1 MFPLLALRNILD
13 VVQVVRTTKEV
24 PSEAVRST
32 FIALSVSSYG
42 DDRSFLTAVGLDTD
56 EGGSDVVGAV

>member
-1 MFPLLALRNILD
+1 M
-13 VVQVVRTTKEV
+13 VQVVRTTKEV